1 MTGFLILINK
11 NMKKITILS
20 LIILITSNFCFSQEA
35 KYARAYLFSTGFRD
49 KNTNQIVWSENYKE
63 CDILIRF
70 ENNDLTIYSKTIQK
84 YHVIKKTDSDNKSSV
99 FSSVDKNGVICN
111 FYIGKLDDG
120 VIFLCVEYSD
130 VSWIYLINME

>member
-1 MTGFLILINK
+1 
-11 NMKKITILS
+11 MKKITILF
-20 LIILITSNFCFSQEA
+20 LITLISKLCFSEPT
-35 KYARAYLFSTGFRD
+35 YARAYLFSTGFRD
-49 KNTNQIVWSENYKE
+49 ESTNQIFWNGNPKE

-99 FSSVDKNGVICN
+99 FRSVDKNGVICN

-120 VIFLCVEYSD
+120 LIFLCVEYSD
-130 VSWIYLINME
+130 VSWIYFINME